1 VERQVAIRS
10 RAPRPDAI
18 TPDDALSD
26 RIREEALR
34 LGFDAV
40 GFARA
45 ETHPHRERLL
55 EWLSQRRHATM
66 RWMARDPERRADPRR
81 VLRETH
87 TVISLAVG
95 YYKGEA
101 PPEAPLSGRVARYAW
116 GRDYHKRVRKRV
128 LNLGF
133 SIRNLVPEVR
143 FLAYVDTG
151 PFLDRAWAESSG
163 IGWIGKNTNLI
174 RPEFGSYCFLGAVL
188 TDLDLAPSAPARN
201 RCGTC
206 ARCIPACP
214 TGAIVAPYVL
224 DANRCISYLTIEHR
238 GAIPIEL
245 RPAIGTR
252 IFGCD
257 DCQEAC
263 PWNRFATPSA
273 DPAFDPRPDQQAPR
287 LLPLLELDDEG
298 FATRYAGTA
307 LRRADRDRFVR
318 NVTVALG
325 NLGDARALPALAR
338 ALREDRDPVVRGHA
352 AWALGRIGGPGA
364 ERALRGAEGSERDPE
379 TRREIGYA
387 LADCPNRK
395 PKPRTEET
403 T

>member
-1 VERQVAIRS
+1 
-10 RAPRPDAI
+10 
-18 TPDDALSD
+18 
-26 RIREEALR
+26 
-34 LGFDAV
+34 
-40 GFARA
+40 
-45 ETHPHRERLL
+45 
-55 EWLSQRRHATM
+55 M

-81 VLRETH
+81 VLREAR
-87 TVISLAVG
+87 TVISLAMS
-95 YYKGEA
+95 YYRDET
-101 PPEAPLSGRVARYAW
+101 PPAAPLRGRVARYAW

-128 LNLGF
+128 LELGF
-133 SIRNLVPEVR
+133 AIRNLVPETR

-174 RPEFGSYCFLGAVL
+174 RPESGSYCFLGAVL

-206 ARCIPACP
+206 ARCLSACP

-238 GAIPIEL
+238 GPIPLEL
-245 RPAIGTR
+245 RPSIGTR

-257 DCQEAC
+257 DCQEVC

-273 DPAFDPRPDQQAPR
+273 DPAFEPRQDQQAPR
-287 LLPLLELDDEG
+287 LLPLLSLDDEG

-307 LRRADRDRFVR
+307 LRRAGRDRFVR
-318 NVTVALG
+318 NVAVALG
-325 NLGDARALPALAR
+325 NLGDARGVPTLAR

-352 AWALGRIGGPGA
+352 AWALGRIGGCDA
-364 ERALRGAEGSERDPE
+364 EQALRAAECGEGDAE

-387 LADCPNRK
+387 LADCTNRQHR
-395 PKPRTEET
+395 PHTED
-403 T
+403 